1 MRSALD
7 FRSQCPSSIPDRIW
21 FFSFLPGLCFSTKLY
36 VYTYSLVTNLPGQL
50 RLYFQVYLV
59 AEDMFREMVHGGRCI
74 PKTEMDSAVTHLLS
88 SGGRYEDSPQ
98 LIKSAKGLRTAVK
111 RMLCSALESN
121 HSDEVCVY
129 QAV

>member
-1 MRSALD
+1 M
-7 FRSQCPSSIPDRIW
+7 
-21 FFSFLPGLCFSTKLY
+21 
-36 VYTYSLVTNLPGQL
+36 
-50 RLYFQVYLV
+50 
-59 AEDMFREMVHGGRCI
+59 AEDMFREMVHGGRSI

-121 HSDEVCVY
+121 HTNEVCVY
-129 QAV
+129 QAL

>member
-1 MRSALD
+1 MRSTLD
-7 FRSQCPSSIPDRIW
+7 FRSQCPSSIPDRVW
-21 FFSFLPGLCFSTKLY
+21 SFPFLPGLCFSTSCT
-36 VYTYSLVTNLPGQL
+36 VINLPD
-50 RLYFQVYLV
+50 YFQVYLV
-59 AEDMFREMVHGGRCI
+59 AEDMFREMVHGGRSI

-121 HSDEVCVY
+121 HTNEVCVY
-129 QAV
+129 QAL